1 MNSINSINEALCR
14 SDSRFAEMRKDKQ
27 CVDFTAGCFYYLLDI
42 PFSFSSPRMMKDR
55 DGYGNA
61 INWYDQWAYEKGKTA
76 KVGAIGVFDSTH
88 GSGYG
93 HVFIVKDVNTGL
105 IAECNYSGQFYHE
118 RKINLNASDI
128 IGYCYIPNWSE
139 PTPTPTKSIEEVAK
153 EVINGKWGN
162 GVDRKNRLE
171 ASGYNYDEVQNKV
184 NELLHSDTLS
194 IGDEVII
201 NGSLY
206 VSSNATSPSGSVH
219 NRKTKIT
226 RYVEGAKHP
235 YNTTGDLGW
244 CDKSSLTKC

>member
-27 CVDFTAGCFYYLLDI
+27 CVDFTAGCFYYLQDI

-76 KVGAIGVFDSTH
+76 KVGAIGVMDSTH

-139 PTPTPTKSIEEVAK
+139 PTPTKSIEEVAK

-184 NELLHSDTLS
+184 NELLNGSKKS
-194 IGDEVII
+194 IDEIAREVIQGKWG
-201 NGSLY
+201 NGVDRKNRLE
-206 VSSNATSPSGSVH
+206 NAGYDYDQVQ
-219 NRKTKIT
+219 NR
-226 RYVEGAKHP
+226 VNE
-235 YNTTGDLGW
+235 L
-244 CDKSSLTKC
+244 C